1 MLRRLNW
8 SWVYFIHTSLTRLAT
23 FIVSAEV
30 GRSLRQG
37 EDGAFGDSHF
47 HSSSSLRVNDCV
59 APSFFLP
66 FIFSFFSLFLCRQ
79 TSTPPEEEEINLH
92 SYFLLRTKERTGL
105 LPWAHFPSLLESSVC
120 GVSLKQRPGR
130 VLLPPHLVLL
140 LFCVWFVSPL
150 DAAPVLRKAMFTVDA
165 ACWNHPEK
173 LWGVSEFTCPT
184 FQASVFNIEQC

>member
-1 MLRRLNW
+1 M
-8 SWVYFIHTSLTRLAT
+8 
-23 FIVSAEV
+23 

-37 EDGAFGDSHF
+37 EDGAFGDSLF
-47 HSSSSLRVNDCV
+47 PLFKFFGSKRLCGSFLLPSLH
-59 APSFFLP
+59 
-66 FIFSFFSLFLCRQ
+66 FSFFSLFLCRQ
-79 TSTPPEEEEINLH
+79 TSTPPEEKEINLH
-92 SYFLLRTKERTGL
+92 SYFLLRTKERTGW

-130 VLLPPHLVLL
+130 VLFPPHLVLL

-150 DAAPVLRKAMFTVDA
+150 DAAPVLRKAVFTVDA

-173 LWGVSEFTCPT
+173 LRGVSEFTCPT